1 MAEHIIGSSAQ
12 YMMEV
17 NNSGAVPVAGYSGGT
32 VYPLLVDSSGKLE
45 TSATVNVGSIT
56 AGSESFIHGKSGTDW
71 YPLIVESGAD
81 GGTLVTTASVSVDRV
96 YIASGADI
104 GSVYLK
110 PGQSIDIGSSIT
122 IDNVGSPSF
131 KSATAIASGIYTEVW
146 ALGGAGSRIEVH
158 GWKVSTDFPG
168 YVKIVT
174 SGTAPTLVS
183 DYYLN
188 YGSGAVIE
196 KTFSSPI
203 VPGAADIN
211 IGFGTTVAGSTAVTI
226 YGREVE

>member
-45 TSATVNVGSIT
+45 
-56 AGSESFIHGKSGTDW
+56 
-71 YPLIVESGAD
+71 
-81 GGTLVTTASVSVDRV
+81 AST
-96 YIASGADI
+96 
-104 GSVYLK
+104 
-110 PGQSIDIGSSIT
+110 T

-131 KSATAIASGIYTEVW
+131 KTVASTASGIYTEVW

-158 GWKVSTDFPG
+158 GWKVSTNFPG

-174 SGTAPTLVS
+174 SGTVPTLIS

-188 YGSGAVIE
+188 YISGAVIE
-196 KTFSSPI
+196 KTFSTPI
-203 VPGAADIN
+203 VPGDADIN

-226 YGREVE
+226 YGKEVE